1 MKLIMRNAMERCMHL
16 FSGQETNV
24 LMHALVIPKSKGVQS
39 NNSQDTKFNYTLSLS
54 CSGVFLQQAEE
65 DD

>member
-1 MKLIMRNAMERCMHL
+1 MKLVMRNAMERRMHL

-24 LMHALVIPKSKGVQS
+24 LMHALVIPKGKGVQS
-39 NNSQDTKFNYTLSLS
+39 NNSQDTKFNYTLSLRG
-54 CSGVFLQQAEE
+54 SGVFLQQAEE